1 LRDREST
8 FVLGLVC
15 AVKLFHEGDD
25 QMIDKTE
32 NVLGQR
38 VMHSISM
45 LKQILEV
52 MPHDI
57 EAMEV
62 IYRAY
67 RNIGDDD
74 NAFAYL
80 KRLVDVSIEDR
91 DTGAFGFIRHE
102 LKDYADKK
110 PGIVSFLQERMDV
123 YESLDEGELLEEE
136 VDLPNEQDLS
146 DEFALV
152 WRLYE
157 EGQLDQEEYLSV
169 LHDLMDI
176 SGRDMDVPASMLHVL
191 NDSGF
196 AHINRI
202 INYLS
207 ARSGVPCISLSNFEV
222 SEDVIG
228 ILPYKYRAHK
238 GALPFG
244 RLGKDLMVAVLNP
257 FNHRLEDEIETVSGQ
272 RCHTFLVEPSDY
284 DLALDRIRSK
294 EKKGADGEGVA
305 VT

>member
-1 LRDREST
+1 
-8 FVLGLVC
+8 
-15 AVKLFHEGDD
+15 
-25 QMIDKTE
+25 MIDKTE
-32 NVLGQR
+32 KILSQR

-52 MPHDI
+52 IPHDI
-57 EAMEV
+57 EAMEA

-80 KRLVDVSIEDR
+80 KRLVDMSIEDR
-91 DTGAFGFIRHE
+91 DTGAFGFIRDE
-102 LKDYADKK
+102 LKDYADKQ

-123 YESLDEGELLEEE
+123 YESLEEGELLEEE
-136 VDLPNEQDLS
+136 VDLPNEQDLG
-146 DEFALV
+146 DEFGLV

-176 SGRDMDVPASMLHVL
+176 SGRDMDVPGSMLHVL
-191 NDSGF
+191 NDRGF
-196 AHINRI
+196 VQMKRI
-202 INYLS
+202 MNYLS
-207 ARSGVPCISLSNFEV
+207 DRSGVPCISLSNFKV

-257 FNHRLEDEIETVSGQ
+257 FNHRLEEEIETVSGQ

-284 DLALDRIRSK
+284 DLALDRMRSK
-294 EKKGADGEGVA
+294 EKKGADGEGA
-305 VT
+305 

>member
-1 LRDREST
+1 MRDREST

-284 DLALDRIRSK
+284 DLALNRIRSK
-294 EKKGADGEGVA
+294 EKKGADGEGA
-305 VT
+305 

>member
-1 LRDREST
+1 
-8 FVLGLVC
+8 
-15 AVKLFHEGDD
+15 
-25 QMIDKTE
+25 MIDETE
-32 NVLGQR
+32 SVLGQK

-57 EAMEV
+57 EAMEA
-62 IYRAY
+62 IYTAY
-67 RNIGDDD
+67 RNMGDDD
-74 NAFAYL
+74 NAVAYL
-80 KRLVDVSIEDR
+80 KRLVDMSIEDR
-91 DTGAFGFIRHE
+91 DTDAFDFIRDE
-102 LKDYADKK
+102 LKNFADKK

-123 YESLDEGELLEEE
+123 YESLEEGELLEEE
-136 VDLPNEQDLS
+136 VDLPKDQDLG

-157 EGQLDQEEYLSV
+157 EGQLDQEQYLSV
-169 LHDLMDI
+169 LHDLMDV
-176 SGRDMDVPASMLHVL
+176 SGREMDVPVSVLHVL

-196 AHINRI
+196 AQLNRI
-202 INYLS
+202 MNYLS

-222 SEDVIG
+222 SEDVVG

-244 RLGKDLMVAVLNP
+244 RLEKDLMVAVLNP

-284 DLALDRIRSK
+284 DLALNRIRSK

-305 VT
+305 VA

>member
-1 LRDREST
+1 
-8 FVLGLVC
+8 
-15 AVKLFHEGDD
+15 
-25 QMIDKTE
+25 MIDKTE

-207 ARSGVPCISLSNFEV
+207 ARSGVPCIRLSNFEI
-222 SEDVIG
+222 SGDVIG
-228 ILPYKYRAHK
+228 ILPYRYRAHK
-238 GALPFG
+238 GAFVFG
-244 RLGKDLMVAVLNP
+244 QLGKDLLVAVLNP
-257 FNHRLEDEIETVSGQ
+257 FNHRLEDEIETESGQ

-294 EKKGADGEGVA
+294 EKNGADGERNAVA
-305 VT
+305 

>member
-1 LRDREST
+1 
-8 FVLGLVC
+8 
-15 AVKLFHEGDD
+15 
-25 QMIDKTE
+25 MIDETE
-32 NVLGQR
+32 NALDQK

-57 EAMEV
+57 EAMEA
-62 IYRAY
+62 IYKAY
-67 RNIGDDD
+67 RNAGDDD

-91 DTGAFGFIRHE
+91 DTDAFGYIRNE
-102 LKDYADKK
+102 LKDYADKN
-110 PGIVSFLQERMDV
+110 PGAVSFLLERMEV
-123 YESLDEGELLEEE
+123 YESLEEGELREET
-136 VDLPNEQDLS
+136 VDLPGEQDLG

-169 LHDLMDI
+169 LHDLMDV
-176 SGRDMDVPASMLHVL
+176 SGREMEVPCSVLHVL

-196 AHINRI
+196 AQMNRI
-202 INYLS
+202 MNYLS

-222 SEDVIG
+222 SGDVIG
-228 ILPYKYRAHK
+228 ILPHKYRAHK
-238 GALPFG
+238 GAFVFG
-244 RLGKDLMVAVLNP
+244 RLGKDLLVAVLNP
-257 FNHRLEDEIETVSGQ
+257 FNHRLEEEIETESGQ

-294 EKKGADGEGVA
+294 GINGADGGGNAVA
-305 VT
+305 